1 MVLGTDAVAF
11 SVCSFSLLLEAER
24 CGGASEVSRSYI
36 SFSHAADENA
46 VSRILV
52 GFHFRK
58 AVEDGTRH
66 GRQIGKNAVTH
77 HLRPVK

>member
-1 MVLGTDAVAF
+1 MVLGTDSVAF
-11 SVCSFSLLLEAER
+11 SACSFSMLLAAER
-24 CGGASEVSRSYI
+24 CGGASEVLRSYT

-66 GRQIGKNAVTH
+66 GRRIGKEAVTH
-77 HLRPVK
+77 LLRPAK